1 MLYRVKAD
9 HYLEGQYVT
18 EGDMLEWDGQPSTQM
33 LPLDDEAVNAVKE
46 RFGETNPGH
55 VKRILAEAAG
65 DPSATFK
72 MKVVKEPEAKKP
84 AVEVKETKPAKKAP
98 VMVAHTEDEGA
109 PQAPVP
115 PMPAAVQTG
124 VPASP
129 AAANPPAP
137 PAPVQVAPAAP
148 AAPKQ

>member
-9 HYLEGQYVT
+9 HYLEGQYVH
-18 EGDMLEWDGQPSTQM
+18 EGDMLEWDGVPSNQM
-33 LPLDDEAVNAVKE
+33 LPLDDDAVQAVKDKFE
-46 RFGETNPGH
+46 KTDPNH

-72 MKVVKEPEAKKP
+72 LKVKKEPEAKKP
-84 AVEVKETKPAKKAP
+84 AVEVKETKQTKKPVEVTEPETAP
-98 VMVAHTEDEGA
+98 ET
-109 PQAPVP
+109 APVP

-124 VPASP
+124 VPAAP

-137 PAPVQVAPAAP
+137 PAPVQAAPAAP